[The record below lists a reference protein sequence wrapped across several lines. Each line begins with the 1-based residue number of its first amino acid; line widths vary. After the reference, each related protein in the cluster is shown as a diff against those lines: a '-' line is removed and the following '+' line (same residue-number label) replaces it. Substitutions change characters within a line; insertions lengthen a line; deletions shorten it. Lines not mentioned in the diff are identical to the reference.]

1 MKRLVF
7 ALGLIA
13 AATGCG
19 LQAQNLV
26 GYAKIPFD
34 FRMGQSRMPAGDY
47 ELKYSG
53 QALVLHERSRNG
65 KTVLTLPNHAT
76 RPTSLQQPTLQFL
89 HFGDTYVLS
98 QVWPADSYWG
108 LELLTRA
115 RRALISRTTKA
126 EPSAVVVAGN

>member
-89 HFGDTYVLS
+89 HFGDTYVAY
-98 QVWPADSYWG
+98 Q
-108 LELLTRA
+108 A
-115 RRALISRTTKA
+115 RVPALIPLPFTRSPRQRDSKGRRLD
-126 EPSAVVVAGN
+126 E